1 MLEQDKNEKRIRRH
15 KITQED
21 FTPPE
26 VLKLLL
32 EQTQSKDYE
41 GITKKIIDPSC
52 GIGNILVEV
61 LKHKLQKIEDI
72 NQLEKVLKTIYG
84 VEIMADNVE
93 ECRNNIYNVVID
105 FFPEIKENK
114 YLNNRIRTIIRN
126 RIQWSDSLKFDYS
139 SWPLL
144 KFKSNNSYVDF
155 KEIRSVDDINYPM
168 WGKNIL
174 PRINQLELFSDKD
187 FK

>member
-1 MLEQDKNEKRIRRH
+1 MLEQDKNEIRVERH

-21 FTPPE
+21 FTPPV
-26 VLKLLL
+26 VLKMLL
-32 EQTQSKDYE
+32 EQIEAKDYN
-41 GITKKIIDPSC
+41 GLTKKIIDPSC

-105 FFPEIKENK
+105 FYPEVKENQDLD
-114 YLNNRIRTIIRN
+114 YRIRTIIKN
-126 RIQWSDSLKFDYS
+126 RIQWCDSLKFDYS

-144 KFKSNNSYVDF
+144 RFKSNNSYVEF

-168 WGKNIL
+168 WGKNTL
-174 PRINQLELFSDKD
+174 PQINQLELFSDKD